1 MYPGTWAEEK
11 PDALAVVMT
20 GSGET
25 RTWKQLDDRSNQ
37 LAQLW
42 WAAGL
47 RPRDHV
53 ALFTDN
59 RAEFF
64 DVAWAAL
71 RSSLY
76 LTPVNRYLTA
86 EEAAYIVNDCGA
98 TSIVVSGTLSRFA
111 ELAARFGLADRCA
124 ELEPLVTPFD
134 GQFIL
139 ETCIEL
145 RCSVAWLLG
154 GLARA
159 QGRRDEAVAHYE
171 RALAFETANGAVLMA
186 QRTRAD
192 LERVRASG

>member
-1 MYPGTWAEEK
+1 MRREA
-11 PDALAVVMT
+11 ALAAF
-20 GSGET
+20 E
-25 RTWKQLDDRSNQ
+25 R
-37 LAQLW
+37 
-42 WAAGL
+42 
-47 RPRDHV
+47 
-53 ALFTDN
+53 
-59 RAEFF
+59 
-64 DVAWAAL
+64 AWAIGPHNL
-71 RSSLY
+71 GRDWTY
-76 LTPVNRYLTA
+76 T
-86 EEAAYIVNDCGA
+86 
-98 TSIVVSGTLSRFA
+98 GTLSRFA